1 MTHVPHTQHD
11 PILGR
16 RAGAGYVV
24 VKRLGSGGMGDVYLA
39 ENAALGKRVAL
50 KVLHQHLA
58 MFLGDRFLQEARA
71 AVVIDHPHVIDII
84 DLGVFPEDGRPY
96 FLMSYLE
103 GLELGDHVARLG
115 GQLGFGK
122 RLPVDLTLRLFA
134 PVLDALAAAH
144 DKGIVHR
151 DLKPSNV
158 FIKHTQRGPH
168 PTLLD
173 FGIAKVLEE
182 SARVVNKTQ
191 SSAVMGTPGYMAP
204 EQARGAAVDHR
215 ADIYAVGAML
225 YEVVTGRMAFTGE
238 TITDIAIQ
246 QVMTRPP
253 SPREIIPD
261 IPEAWERIIMQCLAV
276 EPRDRPQT
284 VKELALRLINATENG
299 YTIVRE
305 VASELVERAGAMDP
319 TVRASGSV
327 PRMIASAATPTPVP
341 VPAPGHA
348 PIPTPRRRRAGA
360 MWLAGTAIGL
370 VAALVLA
377 VVVADDA
384 PDSRAAIVD
393 AGAAVTISADAAA
406 TSAGADAEVVRDPV
420 VAIAPDAAVVATA
433 PPDARVEVASADP
446 APASAESPDAAP
458 GPVGG
463 GAAAAPVT
471 KPGRG
476 KLTIKVDPW
485 AVVTLRGPSG
495 TRKLGQTPI
504 TGHSLDAGSY
514 TVILKSEDRSESVA
528 VTVEPG
534 KHVRITRSW

>member
-1 MTHVPHTQHD
+1 MTHVPHAQHD

-39 ENAALGKRVAL
+39 ENSALGKRVAL

-58 MFLGDRFLQEARA
+58 AFLGDRFLQEARA

-96 FLMSYLE
+96 FLMSFLE
-103 GLELGDHVARLG
+103 GVELGDHVARLG
-115 GQLGFGK
+115 GQFGFGK
-122 RLPVDLTLRLFA
+122 RLPVDLALRLFA

-158 FIKHTQRGPH
+158 FVRYTARGPH

-246 QVMTRPP
+246 QVTTRPP

-261 IPEAWERIIMQCLAV
+261 IPEAWERIILQCLAV
-276 EPRDRPQT
+276 EPRDRPQSI
-284 VKELALRLINATENG
+284 KELALRLINATEGG
-299 YTIVRE
+299 YAIVHE
-305 VASELVERAGAMDP
+305 VASDLVEKAGAMDP

-327 PRMIASAATPTPVP
+327 PRMVASVATPTPVP
-341 VPAPGHA
+341 VPVQGPASVHP
-348 PIPTPRRRRAGA
+348 PRRAGV
-360 MWLAGTAIGL
+360 MWLVGIAIGL
-370 VAALVLA
+370 VAAVVLA
-377 VVVADDA
+377 IVMSGDPAD
-384 PDSRAAIVD
+384 RAAIVD
-393 AGAAVTISADAAA
+393 AGVAAVSTDAAVAAAEADAAL
-406 TSAGADAEVVRDPV
+406 VRDPV
-420 VAIAPDAAVVATA
+420 VAIAPDAAT
-433 PPDARVEVASADP
+433 VASAPSDAHVEVTEP
-446 APASAESPDAAP
+446 APAPAAGVPPAAP
-458 GPVGG
+458 PAPAGSTT
-463 GAAAAPVT
+463 AAADVPKA
-471 KPGRG
+471 GRG

-485 AVVTLRGPSG
+485 AVVTLRGPGG

-504 TGHSLDAGSY
+504 TGRSLDAGTY
-514 TVILKSEDRSESVA
+514 TVILESEDRRESVP